1 MNDIFGIPVE
11 VLDSLPDGQVLL
23 VNRKTW
29 EQMKSAE
36 PTTARPWTGA
46 SRMSERMTD
55 WPREIALLKAERDAL
70 REKVQRVRDVLG
82 DVGK

>member
-1 MNDIFGIPVE
+1 
-11 VLDSLPDGQVLL
+11 
-23 VNRKTW
+23 
-29 EQMKSAE
+29 
-36 PTTARPWTGA
+36 
-46 SRMSERMTD
+46 MTD